1 MSSLPS
7 AKTIGNFS
15 RTEKSVRIRCFPT
28 RYGWLF
34 VVALLGMLMGSINYN
49 NNLGFLF
56 TFLLGSML
64 LVSLVHSYRN
74 VRGVRVEEI
83 HALPVFEKQD
93 AVFELKLRPS
103 PGQHLAVRFSLD
115 DGKEALVD
123 RLPGAGGRVPVTL
136 PARKRGR
143 ISPRE
148 LHITSHYPFGLFG
161 FHTTC
166 PPFTDCLVYPRPV
179 PVQKLS
185 MQDLLQA
192 HSPEGL
198 AVNSV
203 EDFKGLRTFQNG
215 DATQHIVWKAF
226 SKGQGLMVKEF
237 MGNASSC
244 LSFSW
249 EKIHADQV
257 EQKLSLLCGM
267 VLKAHG
273 LKLTYG
279 ISLPGHLIAPG
290 RGEPHKHACLR
301 ALALF

>member
-1 MSSLPS
+1 M
-7 AKTIGNFS
+7 A
-15 RTEKSVRIRCFPT
+15 RIRWFPT

-74 VRGVRVEEI
+74 IQGIVVDEI
-83 HALPVFEKQD
+83 QALPVFETQD
-93 AVFELKLRPS
+93 AIFELKLRSLPR
-103 PGQHLAVRFSLD
+103 QRLAVRFSLD
-115 DGKEALVD
+115 DSEEALVD
-123 RLPGAGGRVPVTL
+123 RIPGSCARVSVAL

-143 ISPRE
+143 VSPRE
-148 LHITSHYPFGLFG
+148 LHILSEYPFGLFD

-166 PPFTDCLVYPRPV
+166 QIFTDCLVYPKPV

-192 HSPEGL
+192 HSAEGV
-198 AVNSV
+198 ARESV

-215 DATQHIVWKAF
+215 DATQHIFWKAF

-237 MGNASSC
+237 MGSASPC
-244 LSFSW
+244 FCFSW
-249 EKIHADQV
+249 EKIKPDHV
-257 EQKLSLLCGM
+257 EKKLSMLCGM

-273 LKLTYG
+273 LKLKYG
-279 ISLPGHLIAPG
+279 ISLPGHLITPDK
-290 RGEPHKHACLR
+290 GEHHKHACLR